1 MPKQMQDVVQ
11 GNFSAGIKKP
21 KQH

>member
-11 GNFSAGIKKP
+11 GVFSAGIKKP